1 MTTERGRSAVG
12 VLVGLLI
19 LVAVIIGAVVV
30 FSNRNSASAAGDVT
44 VQSCSAD
51 PAGGKPTASGTIVNH
66 SSKTSNYV
74 IRLKFTDAQG
84 NQVSEGVNA
93 VRSVKPAANAVW
105 KLLGSRGVKG
115 PVTCKVSGVNRTHL
129 PGQ

>member
-1 MTTERGRSAVG
+1 MG

-19 LVAVIIGAVVV
+19 FVAVIIGAVVV

-66 SSKTSNYV
+66 SSKSSNYV

-115 PVTCKVSGVNRTHL
+115 PVTCNVSGVNRTHL